1 MSKQPVPWAIALVS
15 ILYFGM
21 LVYWQS
27 EALFGDTTLYDTDAA
42 VFGLGL
48 SVAYVA
54 YLMFGFLKDLP
65 PALKDLP
72 VIGKFGKLLG
82 WLAFVGVAVWYVRPG
97 GEHVDCRIPTCWS
110 DFTRVRLHSSIGL
123 SHVQRRQKQSIVCAS
138 QICGCVSL
146 DYQTRSSRSFQ

>member
-42 VFGLGL
+42 IFGLGL

-72 VIGKFGKLLG
+72 VIGK
-82 WLAFVGVAVWYVRPG
+82 
-97 GEHVDCRIPTCWS
+97 
-110 DFTRVRLHSSIGL
+110 L
-123 SHVQRRQKQSIVCAS
+123 SLIHI
-138 QICGCVSL
+138 
-146 DYQTRSSRSFQ
+146 